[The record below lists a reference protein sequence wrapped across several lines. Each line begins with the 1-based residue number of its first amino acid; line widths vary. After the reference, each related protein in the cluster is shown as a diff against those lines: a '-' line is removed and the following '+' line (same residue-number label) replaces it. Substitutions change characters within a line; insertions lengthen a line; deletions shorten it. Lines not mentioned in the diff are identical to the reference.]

1 MPSPFPGIDPFIE
14 GQRWEH
20 FHGEFIYE
28 IHRTLMPPLV
38 PRYISGVGERVYGE
52 WAAESPEREVGERVR
67 WRQPDVA
74 IVEVTPTAT
83 AVATQTVT
91 EVLLESELTRNA
103 VEVEL
108 FEPTG
113 VEYRERFVE
122 IRVRE
127 TGELV
132 TVIELLSP
140 TNKRKGGFGWHE
152 YLSKR
157 HEVLFSQVHLVEL
170 DLLRGGERMPMKER
184 KGTMT
189 GDYRVLVSRWEWR
202 PKAVAI
208 GWSLR
213 EPLPT
218 IPVPLEGQDEWV
230 TLNLQEVFT
239 TVYERGGYRYLLDY
253 SRAVEP
259 PLSEDEQKWV
269 QERLQEFLASAP
281 PLGTA

>member
-1 MPSPFPGIDPFIE
+1 MPSPFPGMDPFIE

-28 IHRTLMPPLV
+28 IHRALMPQLA
-38 PRYISGVGERVYGE
+38 PRYISVVGERVYVE
-52 WAAESPEREVGERVR
+52 WVAESSEREMGEGVR

-83 AVATQTVT
+83 AVAAQTVT
-91 EVLLESELTRNA
+91 EVLLDSELTRNA

-108 FEPTG
+108 FEPMG
-113 VEYRERFVE
+113 MEYRERFVE
-122 IRVRE
+122 IRLRE

-140 TNKRKGGFGWHE
+140 TNKRKGGVGWHE

-157 HEVLFSQVHLVEL
+157 HEVLFSQVHLVEM
-170 DLLRGGERMPMKER
+170 DLLRGGERMAMRER
-184 KGTMT
+184 QGTMA

-202 PKAVAI
+202 PRGLVWSW
-208 GWSLR
+208 GWR

-218 IPVPLEGQDEWV
+218 IPIPLKGRDEWAK
-230 TLNLQEVFT
+230 LDLQEVFT
-239 TVYERGGYRYLLDY
+239 TVYDRGGYRYLLDY
-253 SRAVEP
+253 NRPVEP
-259 PLSEDEQKWV
+259 PLSDEEQSWV
-269 QERLQEFLASAP
+269 QERLKEFLAAAP
-281 PLGTA
+281 S